1 VSISFSPVDLGR
13 REPTSL
19 EVARRLLDF
28 FLSGEITPGDRM
40 PSERQLAADLG
51 VGRSAVR
58 EAITALALLGLVEVR
73 QGDGTYLRRIDTG
86 LPIDSIE
93 WGMLLGQRRT
103 HDLIEARRHLEIV
116 VAGLAATRRDEVAMQ
131 ELRRLVAEMEAATGD
146 PARFV
151 AADVAFHLCL
161 ARATGNDVLSRMLTS
176 IGQLLGDWIA
186 RVMRRPESYPPTLAE
201 HRAVMEA
208 IATGNAEAAQAAMA
222 AHMDGAEARLTV
234 SMGESGTGSVR

>member
-19 EVARRLLDF
+19 EVARRLLDYL
-28 FLSGEITPGDRM
+28 LSGEIAPGDRM

-93 WGMLLGQRRT
+93 WGMLLGRRRT

-131 ELRRLVAEMEAATGD
+131 ELRRLVADMEAATGD

-186 RVMRRPESYPPTLAE
+186 RVMTRPESYPPTLAE

-208 IATGNAEAAQAAMA
+208 IAASDAAAAQAAMA
-222 AHMDGAEARLTV
+222 AHMDGAEARLAV
-234 SMGESGTGSVR
+234 SMEESGTGSVR